1 MREHARVLEERRG
14 PGAVVIRAW
23 GRRDRGVP
31 SGRTVRDRVVVR
43 ADHHP
48 PGRRRRC
55 EGIDERE
62 DVLERDPVVRGA
74 VRLDHDAGDRAQL
87 LLEVRDRL
95 RVIRVAGIA
104 RAERRE
110 GDHVIVQLRRVDA
123 LEDRGNGSS
132 RGRGRGDHGHR
143 RRGAR
148 HGRRGVR
155 GCRGSRG
162 LLGGWR
168 RRAAAGGEHER
179 KKSER
184 PPHHDGISRAR
195 GYRYVE
201 GGSGQ
206 TTTSP
211 LCTSTRRC
219 RSRAISSRTFA
230 MSSLPMAMASTG
242 IRR

>member
-1 MREHARVLEERRG
+1 M
-14 PGAVVIRAW
+14 
-23 GRRDRGVP
+23 
-31 SGRTVRDRVVVR
+31 R

-95 RVIRVAGIA
+95 PVIRVAGIA

-132 RGRGRGDHGHR
+132 RGRGRGDHGRR

-168 RRAAAGGEHER
+168 RRAAAGGENER

-195 GYRYVE
+195 AIGASKADPARRR
-201 GGSGQ
+201 
-206 TTTSP
+206 P
-211 LCTSTRRC
+211 LRCARQRDGVGLAPSRRGPSRCRRC
-219 RSRAISSRTFA
+219 RYRWHR
-230 MSSLPMAMASTG
+230 PG
-242 IRR
+242 